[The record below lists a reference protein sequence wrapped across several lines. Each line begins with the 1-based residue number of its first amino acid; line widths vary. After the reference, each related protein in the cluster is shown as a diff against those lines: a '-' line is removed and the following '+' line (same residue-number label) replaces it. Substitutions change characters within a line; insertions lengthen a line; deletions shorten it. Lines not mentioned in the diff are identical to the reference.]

1 MKSNVKKWKEPWKKK
16 EPGFR
21 LSKKAR
27 DDKLHFQN
35 QRAQMER
42 ISKLKVKIFYNK
54 NMFLPPGQFKSFT
67 IRTNICFRVDEF
79 EKRMAAAF
87 PELKWEE
94 S

>member
-16 EPGFR
+16 EPGGR
-21 LSKKAR
+21 LSKRAKR
-27 DDKLHFQN
+27 NQSEMDG
-35 QRAQMER
+35 QRAHMEAAAR
-42 ISKLKVKIFYNK
+42 LKVKIFYNK

-67 IRTNICFRVDEF
+67 IRTNISFRVDEF

-87 PELKWEE
+87 PELKWGE

>member
-1 MKSNVKKWKEPWKKK
+1 
-16 EPGFR
+16 
-21 LSKKAR
+21 
-27 DDKLHFQN
+27 
-35 QRAQMER
+35 
-42 ISKLKVKIFYNK
+42 LKVKIFYNK

-79 EKRMAAAF
+79 EKRMATAF